1 MEFSYV
7 SLQQIHCDGDQQA
20 TFSRL
25 LWMASYCIPLLG
37 GIRETL
43 EGKEQL
49 FALET
54 VLDFSLTAFF
64 SIPWTSVTA
73 PT

>member
-7 SLQQIHCDGDQQA
+7 SLQQIHCDAVMGINKLHFLD
-20 TFSRL
+20 TFE
-25 LWMASYCIPLLG
+25 WHSYWIPLLG
-37 GIRETL
+37 GTRETL

-49 FALET
+49 FPLGT

-64 SIPWTSVTA
+64 SIP
-73 PT
+73 